1 MPEKARNSLRIL
13 LSIIQESLIH
23 FLNPIQKL
31 GGQQVKAE
39 DDKFQICKE
48 LATDSKPVGL
58 AAREYSNRHHH
69 NPTPLQ

>member
-1 MPEKARNSLRIL
+1 M
-13 LSIIQESLIH
+13 
-23 FLNPIQKL
+23 
-31 GGQQVKAE
+31 KAE